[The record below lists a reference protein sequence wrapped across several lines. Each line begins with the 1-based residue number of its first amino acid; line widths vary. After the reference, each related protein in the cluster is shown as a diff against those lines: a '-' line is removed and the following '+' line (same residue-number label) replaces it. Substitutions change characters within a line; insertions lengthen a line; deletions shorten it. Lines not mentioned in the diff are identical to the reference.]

1 MCAAMLRDD
10 DFRELFDHAPGPY
23 LILAPDLTIVGVNHA
38 YLRATLTRREDIV
51 GRALFEVFPDN
62 PADTGA
68 TGVRNLSASL
78 QRVLSLRQPDTMA
91 VQKYDIRRPDGSFEE
106 RYWSPLN
113 SPVFDK
119 TGKIKF
125 IIHHVQDVT
134 EYVLARKNPAASEE
148 TNALRDKAER
158 LEMEVYLRAQ
168 ELQTA
173 NERLR
178 KANEEIA
185 ASQAKL
191 MQRQRLE
198 AIGQLTGGVA
208 HDFNNLLTAILG
220 NLDVMERSFDSG
232 DPHQPFIH
240 AAQRAATRGA
250 RLTQQLLAFGRRQ
263 ALRLETLSIN
273 SLLKE
278 FVPFMRRALGENI
291 ELHMDLNPSPC
302 TSAVDAAQLQAAML
316 NITLNA
322 RDAMPQGGRLS
333 IETRCEEHGPA
344 DSLNGDEWKPG
355 RYVAIRV
362 RDTGVGMAPEV
373 RARAS
378 NRFSQ
383 PKMWGK
389 ARASDSAKST
399 ALSTKRAATCFWTAP
414 KAAERQSPSICRKPR
429 RSRRR
434 RHPRRRGAALTFRKR
449 PRPFWSSRTT
459 MMCADR

>member
-1 MCAAMLRDD
+1 
-10 DFRELFDHAPGPY
+10 
-23 LILAPDLTIVGVNHA
+23 
-38 YLRATLTRREDIV
+38 RREDIV

-250 RLTQQLLAFGRRQ
+250 RLTQQL
-263 ALRLETLSIN
+263 
-273 SLLKE
+273 
-278 FVPFMRRALGENI
+278 
-291 ELHMDLNPSPC
+291 
-302 TSAVDAAQLQAAML
+302 
-316 NITLNA
+316 
-322 RDAMPQGGRLS
+322 
-333 IETRCEEHGPA
+333 
-344 DSLNGDEWKPG
+344 
-355 RYVAIRV
+355 
-362 RDTGVGMAPEV
+362 
-373 RARAS
+373 
-378 NRFSQ
+378 
-383 PKMWGK
+383 
-389 ARASDSAKST
+389 
-399 ALSTKRAATCFWTAP
+399 
-414 KAAERQSPSICRKPR
+414 
-429 RSRRR
+429 
-434 RHPRRRGAALTFRKR
+434 
-449 PRPFWSSRTT
+449 
-459 MMCADR
+459 